1 MRLYTSQGAKV
12 ADNIART
19 GHHVCDIEKSYYNDD
34 VEFRRAYDWLV
45 RALEKRVKKPTNA
58 FYPVW
63 ALHKLGEDYDYT
75 QQGSEGE
82 ERVFLELEIPDNQ
95 VVAIDP
101 VKWFDIIACGFV
113 YPSDADEE
121 EYDRLCEK
129 YAHATEEELNANREQ
144 IFDIDEG
151 NMPEMVFWAIDA
163 ANIVST
169 TRYICHIQQNDYE

>member
-58 FYPVW
+58 SYPVW

-95 VVAIDP
+95 VAAIDP

-113 YPSDADEE
+113 CPSDANEE
-121 EYDRLCEK
+121 EYNRLCEK

-144 IFDIDEG
+144 IFNIDEG
-151 NMPEMVFWAIDA
+151 NIPEMVFWAIDA